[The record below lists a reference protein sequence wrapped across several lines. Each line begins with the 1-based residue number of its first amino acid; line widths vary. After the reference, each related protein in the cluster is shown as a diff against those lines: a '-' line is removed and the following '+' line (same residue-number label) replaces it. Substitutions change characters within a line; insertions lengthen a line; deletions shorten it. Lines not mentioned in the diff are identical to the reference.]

1 MVTTLFISENKLK
14 AFSDLNQSVDADLLK
29 NAIREAQDIRLQQ
42 YIGYKLYEKL
52 IDDVN
57 SNTLSGNYL
66 DLMTGYIQDTLLYW
80 SYYEAL
86 EAIWLRPRNN
96 GLLIPQGGQEAQAA
110 DIRIFDKKRD
120 SVRNKAEWY
129 AERLVGYLIDNASAM
144 FPEFGTENGMEI
156 FPDQRSAFNSPF
168 VTKRNYL
175 EDMKR
180 FGIKV
185 TDSRYKNFPQ

>member
-29 NAIREAQDIRLQQ
+29 NAIREAQDIHIQKYL
-42 YIGYKLYEKL
+42 GYNLYQKL
-52 IDDVN
+52 ISDVN
-57 SNTLSGNYL
+57 ASSLSGNYL
-66 DLMTGYIQDTLLYW
+66 TLMTQYIQDTLLYW

-110 DIRIFDKKRD
+110 DMRIYDKKRD

-129 AERLVGYLIDNASAM
+129 AERLVGYLIDNGTL

-156 FPDQRSAFNSPF
+156 FPDQRTAFNSPF
-168 VTKRNYL
+168 VTKRGYI
-175 EDMKR
+175 EDMRKL
-180 FGIKV
+180 GIKV
-185 TDSRYKNFPQ
+185 TDSRYKYLPQ

>member
-29 NAIREAQDIRLQQ
+29 NAIREAQDIRIQQ